1 METRANY
8 ILIGVFTLLVI
19 AGGFGFVWW
28 FQRLSGSGNQVT
40 YEVIYDGSVSG
51 LRPGS
56 AVLFNGI
63 RVGEVSVVRLDTEDP
78 RKVVALISVAATTPV
93 RSDTKAGLELAGL
106 TGVASVALVGGS
118 PTTALLKSEAG
129 KPPPRIVAGGSGVT
143 DVMQGAK
150 QVLERIDRLIET
162 NEKKLEQILTDI
174 SVFTKDL
181 AGKDGRSVAA
191 EFADTAKSVTETAK
205 SVRTLAESLE
215 RTVPATLQEY
225 SLLAKDARR
234 TAADISR
241 AVRELEKNP
250 SQLIWGR
257 QQRAPAPAPTR

>member
-28 FQRLSGSGNQVT
+28 FQRLSGSGTQVA
-40 YEVIYDGSVSG
+40 YEVVYDGSVSG

-63 RVGEVSVVRLDTEDP
+63 RVGEVSVIRLDTEDP

-93 RSDTKAGLELAGL
+93 RTDTKAGLELAGL
-106 TGVASVALVGGS
+106 TGVASVALIGGT
-118 PTTALLKSEAG
+118 PTAALLKPEGG
-129 KPPPRIVAGGSGVT
+129 KPPRIVAGGGAIT

-150 QVLERIDRLIET
+150 QVLERIDRLLET
-162 NEKKLEQILTDI
+162 NEKKIEQILTDI

-181 AGKDGRSVAA
+181 AGKDGRSVAV
-191 EFADTAKSVTETAK
+191 EFADTAK
-205 SVRTLAESLE
+205 SVRTLAEALE
-215 RTVPATLQEY
+215 RQVPATLHEY
-225 SLLAKDARR
+225 RLLAKDARR
-234 TAADISR
+234 TVGDISR
-241 AVRELEKNP
+241 VVRNFEQNP

-257 QQRAPAPAPTR
+257 QQQPQRAPAQTR

>member
-28 FQRLSGSGNQVT
+28 FQRLGGSASQVP
-40 YEVIYDGSVSG
+40 YEIVFDNSVSG
-51 LRPGS
+51 LRPGG

-63 RVGEVSVVRLDTEDP
+63 RVGEVTSLKFDTEDP
-78 RKVVALISVAATTPV
+78 RKVVALVSIANTTPV
-93 RSDTKAGLELAGL
+93 RTDTKAGLELQGL
-106 TGVASVALVGGS
+106 TGVASVALTGGT
-118 PTTALLKSEAG
+118 PTAALLKPEGG
-129 KPPPRIVAGGSGVT
+129 KPPRIVAGGGAIT

-150 QVLERIDRLIET
+150 QVLERIDRLLET
-162 NEKKLEQILTDI
+162 NEKKIEQILTDI

-181 AGKDGRSVAA
+181 AGKDGRSVAV
-191 EFADTAKSVTETAK
+191 EIADTAK

-234 TAADISR
+234 TVGDISR
-241 AVRELEKNP
+241 VVREFEKNP

-257 QQRAPAPAPTR
+257 QQQPQQPQRAPAQTR